1 MKSLTCENTF
11 MKGCVYMKK
20 ILAIISAIT
29 LCASAV
35 SCAKKNEKQDKE
47 LSFNAEKMSDTA
59 YKKELIKIPD
69 GTKMIFRV
77 DAFDKCSKYF
87 ITGASSDGV
96 AFWIANADLSSF
108 EKVDIPDFRYGA
120 SYMPDVSDDGVLT
133 VFLNDITHGDL
144 PAPDE
149 NSDDR
154 YIEEYE
160 AAAEYTFRIMTF
172 STDGKL
178 ISDSEV
184 NGFSTLPEQM
194 TQITD
199 CVSDGKTVIA
209 NIDGSYEVF
218 SVDGTYIGA
227 LTANDG
233 ETIENIGKNN
243 SGKLMAAI
251 RTDADSVQLRE
262 ITDKGE
268 TKKSS
273 VTYGLSET
281 VYGEIEPGWG
291 DYTMFI
297 RSMTTI
303 YGIRSGDD
311 SIVPLFNV
319 NRAGL
324 NSSNFS
330 NFVMCPD
337 GYFAVPITN
346 YSNWTCKINRF
357 IPCAPSELENI
368 PTLTI
373 GFYGRNWP
381 LEEYIEIFND
391 ENQDYQITLKSYGG
405 DSEEYEDAT
414 EQIKQ
419 DALGGNL
426 PDIIVSSEINGMIGD
441 FNTLNMD
448 IYCDLYEFMDN
459 DENLNRD
466 ALVPSLLEHLDYN
479 FNGHL
484 YLMPESFRVR
494 LPYIAKTE
502 LVEDIENW
510 NFNTYLDLL
519 EDPPAGMADEFKN
532 KEETQWQRL
541 RIDSFSDY
549 LDFKNVSCN
558 FDSPDFIRALKYAY
572 EGIPDNQYTY
582 ASEGEEYD
590 QDAEERKYAYA
601 IRENRELF
609 TNGSIFCYKDYINL
623 TKGEFGGEPFTV
635 LGKPGSENGGPV
647 IETESNSYGITK
659 ASENKE
665 LAWEFIKHMLS
676 DDYYKNHYLTEN
688 YGWGKYFVPT
698 KSGMKI
704 LEEYERQPEDHK
716 HEPTLK
722 DYGGCVYNTWIKD
735 RDGNYIYE
743 RLGYVDDSVVAEVNE
758 LIDSAKPS
766 DQSYIYAAFTNEQTS
781 ETMRIFNDEIEK
793 FFHGESSA
801 EDCAAMIQSRISIY
815 LSEQFG

>member
-1 MKSLTCENTF
+1 
-11 MKGCVYMKK
+11 MKK
-20 ILAIISAIT
+20 LVAVISAIV
-29 LCASAV
+29 LCTSAF
-35 SCAKKNEKQDKE
+35 SCSKTNQKNEVSR
-47 LSFNAEKMSDTA
+47 SFTAEKMNNIA
-59 YKKELIKIPD
+59 YKGDIIKLPED
-69 GTKMIFRV
+69 MTMIYSV
-77 DAFDKCSKYF
+77 DPFDKCSKYF
-87 ITGASSDGV
+87 VIGYGSGGV
-96 AFWIANADLSSF
+96 AFWITDADFTSF
-108 EKVDIPDFRYGA
+108 TKVDIPDFKYGA
-120 SYMPDVSDDGVLT
+120 AYMPDVSEDGIFVT
-133 VFLNDITHGDL
+133 FINDVSYGDL
-144 PAPDE
+144 PAPDP
-149 NSDDR
+149 NSED
-154 YIEEYE
+154 YNYEEYE
-160 AAAEYTFRIMTF
+160 ATAEYKFRILTY
-172 STDGKL
+172 STDGSL
-178 ISDSEV
+178 LSDNEIKD
-184 NGFSTLPEQM
+184 FPTLPEQM

-199 CVSDGKTVIA
+199 CVSDGKTVIV

-233 ETIENIGKNN
+233 ETVENIGKNS
-243 SGKLMAAI
+243 SGKLIAAV
-251 RTDADSVQLRE
+251 RTDADNIQLRE
-262 ITDKGE
+262 ITNKGE
-268 TKKSS
+268 TKKSL

-303 YGIRSGDD
+303 YGIRSGDN
-311 SIVPLFNV
+311 SIVPLFSV

-337 GYFAVPITN
+337 GNFAVPITN
-346 YSNWTCKINRF
+346 YSNWTCKIKRF
-357 IPCAPSELENI
+357 IPCDPSELENI

-414 EQIKQ
+414 EQIRQ
-419 DALGGNL
+419 DALDRNL
-426 PDIIVSSEINGMIGD
+426 PDIIVSSEIDGMIGE

-448 IYCDLYEFMDN
+448 IYCDLYEFMDK
-459 DENLNRD
+459 DDTLTRD

-484 YLMPESFRVR
+484 YLIPESFRVR
-494 LPYIAKTE
+494 LPYMAKTE
-502 LVEDIENW
+502 LVGDIENW
-510 NFNTYLDLL
+510 NFNTYMDLL
-519 EDPPAGMADEFKN
+519 EEPPSDMADEFKN

-549 LDFKNVSCN
+549 LDFKNVSCS

-572 EGIPDNQYTY
+572 EGIPDNQYAY
-582 ASEGEEYD
+582 ASDGEEYD

-623 TKGEFGGEPFTV
+623 TRGEFGGEPFTV

-647 IETESNSYGITK
+647 IEAESNSYGITK

-676 DDYYKNHYLTEN
+676 DDYYRNHYLTEN

-698 KSGMKI
+698 QSGMKI

-722 DYGGCVYNTWIKD
+722 DYGGCVYNTWTKD
-735 RDGNYIYE
+735 KDENYIYE

-781 ETMRIFNDEIEK
+781 ETMRIFNEEIEK

>member
-1 MKSLTCENTF
+1 
-11 MKGCVYMKK
+11 MKK
-20 ILAIISAIT
+20 LVAVISAIV
-29 LCASAV
+29 LCTSAFSCSKTNQKNKV
-35 SCAKKNEKQDKE
+35 SR
-47 LSFNAEKMSDTA
+47 SFTAEKMDNIA
-59 YKKELIKIPD
+59 YKGDIIKLPED
-69 GTKMIFRV
+69 MTMIYSV
-77 DAFDKCSKYF
+77 DPFDKCSKYF
-87 ITGASSDGV
+87 VIGYGSGGV
-96 AFWIANADLSSF
+96 AFWITDADFTSF
-108 EKVDIPDFRYGA
+108 TKVDIPDFKYGA
-120 SYMPDVSDDGVLT
+120 AYMPDVSEDGIFVT
-133 VFLNDITHGDL
+133 FINDVSYGDL
-144 PAPDE
+144 LAPDP
-149 NSDDR
+149 NSED
-154 YIEEYE
+154 YNYEEYE
-160 AAAEYTFRIMTF
+160 AAAEYKFRILTY
-172 STDGKL
+172 STDGSL
-178 ISDSEV
+178 LSDNEIKD
-184 NGFSTLPEQM
+184 FPTLPEQM

-199 CVSDGKTVIA
+199 CVSDGKTVIV

-233 ETIENIGKNN
+233 ETVENIGKNS
-243 SGKLMAAI
+243 SGKLIAAV
-251 RTDADSVQLRE
+251 RTDADNIQLRE
-262 ITDKGE
+262 ITNKGE
-268 TKKSS
+268 TKKSL

-303 YGIRSGDD
+303 YGIRSGDN
-311 SIVPLFNV
+311 SIVPLFSV

-337 GYFAVPITN
+337 GNFAVPITN
-346 YSNWTCKINRF
+346 YSNWTCKIKRF
-357 IPCAPSELENI
+357 IPCDPSELENI

-414 EQIKQ
+414 EQIRQ
-419 DALGGNL
+419 DALDRNL
-426 PDIIVSSEINGMIGD
+426 PDIIVSSEIDGMIGE

-448 IYCDLYEFMDN
+448 IYCDLYEFMDK
-459 DENLNRD
+459 DDTLTRD

-494 LPYIAKTE
+494 LPYMAKTE
-502 LVEDIENW
+502 FVGDIQNW
-510 NFNTYLDLL
+510 DFNTYMDLL
-519 EDPPAGMADEFKN
+519 EEPPAGMADEFKN

-549 LDFKNVSCN
+549 LDFKNVSCS

-572 EGIPDNQYTY
+572 EGIPDDQYAY

-590 QDAEERKYAYA
+590 QDAEQRRYNYA

-609 TNGSIFCYKDYINL
+609 TNGSIMNYKDYITL

-635 LGKPGSENGGPV
+635 LGKPGSKNSGAL
-647 IETESNSYGITK
+647 IQAMSNSYGITK
-659 ASENKE
+659 TSDNKE
-665 LAWEFIKHMLS
+665 LAWQFIKHMLS
-676 DDYYKNHYLTEN
+676 DDYYRDY
-688 YGWGKYFVPT
+688 YFTDSYHWMPSFAPT

-704 LEEYERQPEDHK
+704 LEEYDKQPMGD
-716 HEPTLK
+716 TYNSQIK
-722 DYGGCVYNTWIKD
+722 DYGGVTYDTYTKD
-735 RDGNYIYE
+735 ENGEYIYE
-743 RLGYVDDSVVAEVNE
+743 RLGYVDDNVVSEVNKF
-758 LIDSAKPS
+758 IDSAKPS
-766 DQSYIYAAFTNEQTS
+766 DQSYIYAAFTNEQAS
-781 ETMRIFNDEIEK
+781 ETMRIFNEEIEK

-801 EDCAAMIQSRISIY
+801 EDCASMIQSRISIY